1 MKIICL
7 HGIGQT
13 GQAWKQ
19 VMDHLP
25 EQELVALELFEN
37 GRLPEDYQHLVAKMR
52 RLLEAEQ
59 EDFVLLG
66 LSLGAS
72 LIYSLLDQPPAH
84 LKGIVACAGQY
95 KLKGNLPY
103 RLQSF
108 IFKVMPGS
116 AFAKEGLDKAN
127 LIGFYK
133 SMMRL
138 DLTEV
143 LSKSQ
148 LPALVVC
155 GQRDFFNVKPSQAAA
170 NLMPRAQFQMIPS
183 AGHLLT
189 DEAPE
194 ALAHLVRGFLAQ
206 IE

>member
-1 MKIICL
+1 M
-7 HGIGQT
+7 
-13 GQAWKQ
+13 
-19 VMDHLP
+19 
-25 EQELVALELFEN
+25 
-37 GRLPEDYQHLVAKMR
+37 
-52 RLLEAEQ
+52 
-59 EDFVLLG
+59 LG

-72 LIYSLLDQPPAH
+72 LIYSLFDQPPAH

-95 KLKGNLPY
+95 KLKENLPY
-103 RLQSF
+103 QLQGF
-108 IFKVMPGS
+108 IFKVMPS
-116 AFAKEGLDKAN
+116 STFAKVGFDKAN
-127 LIGFYK
+127 LIGFYE

-155 GQRDFFNVKPSQAAA
+155 GQKDFFNVKPSQAAA
-170 NLMPRAQFQMIPS
+170 SLMPKAKFQMIPS

-189 DEAPE
+189 DDAPE

>member
-1 MKIICL
+1 
-7 HGIGQT
+7 
-13 GQAWKQ
+13 
-19 VMDHLP
+19 
-25 EQELVALELFEN
+25 
-37 GRLPEDYQHLVAKMR
+37 MR
-52 RLLEAEQ
+52 GLLESEQ

-84 LKGIVACAGQY
+84 LKGIVACAGQF
-95 KLKGNLPY
+95 KFKGNLPY
-103 RLQSF
+103 QLQGF
-108 IFKVMPGS
+108 FFKVMPTS
-116 AFAKEGLDKAN
+116 TFAKEGFDKAN
-127 LIGFYK
+127 LIRFYE

-155 GQRDFFNVKPSQAAA
+155 GQKDFFNVKSSQAAA
-170 NLMPRAQFQMIPS
+170 SLMPKAQFQMIPA

-189 DEAPE
+189 DDAPE
-194 ALAHLVRGFLAQ
+194 ALADLVRGFLAQ
-206 IE
+206 VK